1 MISQFAEHLRAATFK
16 HASRDH
22 FSCKLSLS
30 QLTSFA
36 RNLICLG
43 VSNFRKMKRS
53 YRWLE
58 LIQLLIIFL
67 CCFICNNI
75 NYLKLQV
82 TTEKSSTKVD
92 IITLFTYFI
101 YKLLDLWKGKSYIRD
116 SGHFLEKIKTI
127 ITLPENAILVTADV
141 AGLYPSISHQSGLSV
156 I

>member
-22 FSCKLSLS
+22 FSWKLSLS

-92 IITLFTYFI
+92 IITLFTTLFI
-101 YKLLDLWKGKSYIRD
+101 NYLIYERVNRTLEIPDISWKRLKPSLLFRKMQYWLRLMWRVCTRVFPIN
-116 SGHFLEKIKTI
+116 L
-127 ITLPENAILVTADV
+127 A
-141 AGLYPSISHQSGLSV
+141 
-156 I
+156 

>member
-22 FSCKLSLS
+22 FSWKLSLS

-58 LIQLLIIFL
+58 LTQLLIIFL

-92 IITLFTYFI
+92 IITLFTTLFI
-101 YKLLDLWKGKSYIRD
+101 NYLIYERVNRTLEIPDISWKRLKPSVLFRKMQYWLRLMWRVCTRVFPIKL
-116 SGHFLEKIKTI
+116 
-127 ITLPENAILVTADV
+127 A
-141 AGLYPSISHQSGLSV
+141 
-156 I
+156 

>member
-22 FSCKLSLS
+22 FSWKLSLS

-92 IITLFTYFI
+92 IITLFTTLFI
-101 YKLLDLWKGKSYIRD
+101 NYLIYERVNRTLEIPDISWKRLKPSVLFRKMQYWLRLMWRVCTRVFPIKL
-116 SGHFLEKIKTI
+116 
-127 ITLPENAILVTADV
+127 A
-141 AGLYPSISHQSGLSV
+141 
-156 I
+156 